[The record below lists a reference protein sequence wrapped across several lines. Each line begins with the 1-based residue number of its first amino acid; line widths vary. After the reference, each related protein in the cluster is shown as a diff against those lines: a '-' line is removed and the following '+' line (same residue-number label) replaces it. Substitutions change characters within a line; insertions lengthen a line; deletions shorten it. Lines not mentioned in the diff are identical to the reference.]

1 MAVWRLKGGS
11 LAQLK
16 ENSRLTWQQQNIG
29 KRHLSQNY
37 LRLLSKHT
45 EPTLLFQ
52 GPFRS
57 LAIQRPI
64 FYPTPQPLT
73 TTHMK
78 LLG

>member
-37 LRLLSKHT
+37 LRLLSKHM

-57 LAIQRPI
+57 LAI